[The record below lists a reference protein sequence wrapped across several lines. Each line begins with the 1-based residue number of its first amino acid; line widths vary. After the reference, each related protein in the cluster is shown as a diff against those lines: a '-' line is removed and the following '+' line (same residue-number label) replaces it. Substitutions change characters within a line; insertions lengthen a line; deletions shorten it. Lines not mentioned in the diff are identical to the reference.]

1 MPEDERTTPGA
12 RVRIERRAR
21 GWDKPE
27 MARRLAAAMTGS
39 RPSRTTLISYI
50 KRWEAGKTGIS
61 ERYRLVYATAFGLE
75 EADLFPAKY
84 SREAFLSRTKSQL
97 AKPGFALV
105 TASERQALVGFAFG
119 FQMGPGAWWANATPL
134 PPEISRASKF
144 AVIELLV
151 DARHRGS
158 GIGRELAEQLLAE
171 RDEEYATLAAR
182 REAPAHGMYLR
193 WGWKPVGRFSTP
205 PYSDVMIVSLA
216 ARR

>member
-1 MPEDERTTPGA
+1 MPELSYAHLNELDTVQHLDE
-12 RVRIERRAR
+12 
-21 GWDKPE
+21 
-27 MARRLAAAMTGS
+27 L
-39 RPSRTTLISYI
+39 
-50 KRWEAGKTGIS
+50 
-61 ERYRLVYATAFGLE
+61 
-75 EADLFPAKY
+75 ADLYVRVHAEPPYNSAPKY

-105 TASERQALVGFAFG
+105 TASESQALVGFAFG

-193 WGWKPVGRFSTP
+193 WGWKPVGRFTTP